1 MKCPKCNGNRMA
13 TYMSAVDWFV
23 ADSEQFESGTIEG
36 PEDIRTCVSVGVNHC
51 LDCGHE
57 EFWLEDPRSPLEAEN
72 KRLRV
77 ACSAALEC
85 IRVGGGS
92 WMLAELEPQ
101 LQGALEPQP

>member
-1 MKCPKCNGNRMA
+1 MPDPCETC
-13 TYMSAVDWFV
+13 V
-23 ADSEQFESGTIEG
+23 ALRTRLDEEVNKSFCFQA
-36 PEDIRTCVSVGVNHC
+36 DIRSALGNPDDGVPFDEAVKA
-51 LDCGHE
+51 LV
-57 EFWLEDPRSPLEAEN
+57 AEN